1 MDAKLSYYLWR
12 DMSSRRCFKKRGA
25 QPVDLL

>member
-12 DMSSRRCFKKRGA
+12 DMSSRMCAKRLTTGWYS
-25 QPVDLL
+25 